1 MESRTTSN
9 EAEPRGIVI
18 RYGSEKPADARFWA
32 YMWTADEETSD
43 THWHQLVPITKSLST
58 RR

>member
-1 MESRTTSN
+1 MESHPPST

-18 RYGSEKPADARFWA
+18 RYGSEKPTDARFWA

-43 THWHQLVPITKSLST
+43 THWHQLVPDTNGP
-58 RR
+58 REG